1 MPFLSADPVLN
12 VHRYLEGR
20 QEPSARYSSWDHCYN
35 YFRAAFEE
43 NRHSTL
49 ASSEYLQMSCLHL
62 GFYLASWGMY
72 RGKAALLKQSSRG
85 LADAV
90 SVVADTSS
98 DIWAL
103 DVESYSDESIEELLK
118 LSERIREAL
127 PNGGTDTLVTKVM
140 LGVFGNVPAFDRFFR
155 AGFGSYSLG
164 EVALKKIRT
173 YFDRHSEQIANIT
186 PMTID
191 FNGAKTTR
199 PYTQAKVIDM
209 VFFVEGGGL
218 TAG

>member
-1 MPFLSADPVLN
+1 MTFFEVDPLSNAN
-12 VHRYLEGR
+12 RYLNGR
-20 QEPSARYSSWDHCYN
+20 QTPAARYASWDHCYN
-35 YFRAAFEE
+35 YFSSAHDEG
-43 NRHSTL
+43 RHREL
-49 ASSEYLQMSCLHL
+49 ASPDQLQTSCLQL

-85 LADAV
+85 LADVV
-90 SVVADTSS
+90 SVVAETSS
-98 DIWAL
+98 AMWTL
-103 DVESYSDESIEELLK
+103 DVESYSDESIGELLK

-155 AGFGSYSLG
+155 AGLGSYSLG
-164 EVALKKIRT
+164 EAALKKIKT
-173 YFDRHSEQIANIT
+173 YFDHYSEQIAGIT

-191 FNGAKTTR
+191 FDGAQTTR

-209 VFFVEGGGL
+209 IFFVEGGGL
-218 TAG
+218 SVG